1 MSRYLNFNESGDCI
15 GEAPFELVKG
25 GYLIRGY
32 NKESNEQMLL
42 EDGYVK
48 YTGHKP
54 NSRLHFVNGQIVED
68 PDPVP
73 PAPAPNTKF
82 TRLKI
87 RRAMRAMEM
96 EDQLD
101 GLLAANPTVA
111 KDWNDAQIIDL
122 NDPILKQA
130 LTANGITDEFVQAII
145 DKIYEMNP
153 EELDPEF

>member
-1 MSRYLNFNESGDCI
+1 
-15 GEAPFELVKG
+15 
-25 GYLIRGY
+25 
-32 NKESNEQMLL
+32 
-42 EDGYVK
+42 
-48 YTGHKP
+48 
-54 NSRLHFVNGQIVED
+54 
-68 PDPVP
+68 
-73 PAPAPNTKF
+73 
-82 TRLKI
+82 
-87 RRAMRAMEM
+87 MRAMEM